1 MTGDMQSCTQGNVS
15 HQLNDLTGDMKL
27 ACGSGNKDVT
37 WEMQTCSHGNVSH
50 ELTEGPCN
58 QALTFLIDASI
69 LLESFFSLAD
79 LVNKKCII
87 V

>member
-50 ELTEGPCN
+50 ELTEGPHFPQPSSNIFNRCIYS
-58 QALTFLIDASI
+58 TGKFLFAS
-69 LLESFFSLAD
+69 
-79 LVNKKCII
+79 
-87 V
+87 